1 MYTFTV
7 DWMINCTPRTP
18 ESFLY
23 YEKHANYKREGQIL
37 HARCDN
43 RANMFYTPLA
53 EPSNVPKL
61 LN

>member
-1 MYTFTV
+1 MRLGNKSTAYREKKVMMYTFTV

-23 YEKHANYKREGQIL
+23 YEKLVNYKREGQIL

-43 RANMFYTPLA
+43 
-53 EPSNVPKL
+53 
-61 LN
+61 